1 MRFFLALL
9 IIGLSIGPMTVSAGH
24 LPEPEPA
31 KNLAIEPVDPNQRS
45 AHNLNTSDGYR
56 ARSTNEL
63 KHLKSQGNLASVKL
77 SNAHNL

>member
-9 IIGLSIGPMTVSAGH
+9 IIGLSIGPMTVSAGR

-31 KNLAIEPVDPNQRS
+31 EDLAMKTVDSNHRS

-56 ARSTNEL
+56 AQSTNKL
-63 KHLKSQGNLASVKL
+63 KHLKRQGNLSSIKL
-77 SNAHNL
+77 NNPHNL